1 MSLPQVVSREEWLV
15 ARKALLVKEKEATR
29 ARDALNADRRRL
41 PMVEIDKAYAFEGPD
56 GRASLLDVFEGRRQL
71 IVDHFM
77 FDPSW
82 DDGCPSCSGRVD
94 QYGNLAHLHAR
105 DTTMAVV
112 SRAPLAK
119 IEPFKARMGW
129 TFPWYSSYGSDFN
142 YDFHVTLDE
151 AVAPVEYNYRNNAE
165 LEQMGFGD
173 LRGELHGTSAFLR
186 DGDRVFH
193 TYSAYARG
201 TEQVGGTHYYLD
213 MTALGRQ
220 EDWEEPADRST
231 GEAPRADQVA
241 GRDR

>member
-1 MSLPQVVSREEWLV
+1 MSLPRVVPRDEWLV
-15 ARKALLVKEKEATR
+15 ARKELLAQEKAATR
-29 ARDALNADRRRL
+29 ARDALNAQRRRL
-41 PMVEIDKAYAFEGPD
+41 PMVEIEKDYVFEGPD
-56 GRASLLDVFEGRRQL
+56 GNASLLDLFEGRRQL

-119 IEPFKARMGW
+119 IQPFKERMGW

-151 AVAPVEYNYRNNAE
+151 AVAPVEYNYRNRAE
-165 LEQMGFGD
+165 LEAAGFHD
-173 LRGELHGTSAFLR
+173 PKGELHGTSTFLR

-193 TYSAYARG
+193 TYSTYARG
-201 TEQVGGTHYYLD
+201 IDIVNVDYHYLD
-213 MTALGRQ
+213 LT
-220 EDWEEPADRST
+220 PK
-231 GEAPRADQVA
+231 
-241 GRDR
+241 GRDEGDRGPFWVRRHDEYQD